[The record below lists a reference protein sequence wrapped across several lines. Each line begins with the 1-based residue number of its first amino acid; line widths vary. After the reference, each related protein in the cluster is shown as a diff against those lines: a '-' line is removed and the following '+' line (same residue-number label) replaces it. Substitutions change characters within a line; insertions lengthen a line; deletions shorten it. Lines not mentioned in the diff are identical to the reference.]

1 MKTIVVK
8 WIKEEEFGYGKAMR
22 VIESDHPRFVPGYRF
37 DYGFFCIATDEGY
50 TIISL
55 PLSEANAKALA
66 SPPLTTKNDEQ
77 R

>member
-37 DYGFFCIATDEGY
+37 DYGFFGIATDEGY